1 MRRRGSASSATARSM
16 SSVAVRKKHRREGP
30 VVGRPDHRLE
40 IAAQRLDPV
49 HPVHPERR
57 GPPALQL
64 EVDLLDVGQQGPAAG
79 GEPQVL
85 RTGVGRRGAA
95 PRVGAPLGHANRAGS
110 MGRAPRRAAPGVAGV
125 DLIYHASYM
134 ARARSRSAIATA
146 DDSSYGLSNVRL

>member
-1 MRRRGSASSATARSM
+1 M
-16 SSVAVRKKHRREGP
+16 
-30 VVGRPDHRLE
+30 GRPDHRLE
-40 IAAQRLDPV
+40 IAAQRLDRVDPAHPVTPV

-146 DDSSYGLSNVRL
+146 DDSSYGLSNVIV

>member
-1 MRRRGSASSATARSM
+1 M
-16 SSVAVRKKHRREGP
+16 RKKHRREGP

-49 HPVHPERR
+49 HPERR
-57 GPPALQL
+57 GPPGLQL
-64 EVDLLDVGQQGPAAG
+64 VVDLLDVGQQGPAAG

-95 PRVGAPLGHANRAGS
+95 PRVGAPLGHADRAGS

-146 DDSSYGLSNVRL
+146 